1 VANVDTERDDF
12 TLYVS
17 KSVPQR
23 LKPSIGRPIHGT
35 AEPVP
40 FVKSFFP
47 IWLRISPTLK
57 EGKDVG
63 YAALEKA
70 TRFLLSLSSAAVK
83 HGLPKTNC
91 KLDSFTRALRLTVSQ
106 HSLEIYFG
114 LKMF

>member
-1 VANVDTERDDF
+1 
-12 TLYVS
+12 
-17 KSVPQR
+17 
-23 LKPSIGRPIHGT
+23 
-35 AEPVP
+35 VP

-83 HGLPKTNC
+83 HGLPKT
-91 KLDSFTRALRLTVSQ
+91 KL
-106 HSLEIYFG
+106 
-114 LKMF
+114 